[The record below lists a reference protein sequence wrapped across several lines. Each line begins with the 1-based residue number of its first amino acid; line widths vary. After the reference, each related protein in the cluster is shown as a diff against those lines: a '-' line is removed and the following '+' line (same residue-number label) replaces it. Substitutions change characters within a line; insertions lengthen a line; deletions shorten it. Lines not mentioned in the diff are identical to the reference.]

1 LPCDDSTTAFGQSD
15 RDVGDVLAL
24 DATSAGVLVAEGWA
38 VEEERAAQTS
48 AARRPALKAADGL

>member
-24 DATSAGVLVAEGWA
+24 DATSARVLVAEGCA
-38 VEEERAAQTS
+38 VEEERRTAECGASTGTEG
-48 AARRPALKAADGL
+48 R